1 MGRSRIDLTGQT
13 FNRLTVDHFLGMTR
27 AGGTLWECICIC
39 STRVPATGHGLKNGA
54 TNSCGCLAKEVS
66 RQNALALN
74 RGRVLLRPY
83 EARYRHVQRSAT
95 RRGVPCGLTYETFC
109 GLVAQT
115 QCHYCYGELPVR
127 LPYGGRVATQLDRK
141 DNSQGYEESNVVSC
155 CSGCNAAKG
164 RKSYEFAIT
173 QRELWRQLR
182 GDRMSDTPLEKPKR
196 VYTNAA
202 RFVRRSVP
210 HTQEIDFA
218 TSSQTAI

>member
-27 AGGTLWECICIC
+27 AGGTLWECVCIC
-39 STRVPATGHGLKNGA
+39 GTRRPVTGNALKHKVHPSK
-54 TNSCGCLAKEVS
+54 SCCCLKKETD

-83 EARYRHVQRSAT
+83 EALYNGLVRNAD
-95 RRGVPCGLTYETFC
+95 RRGLSCGLTYETFC
-109 GLVAQT
+109 GLVTQT
-115 QCHYCYGELPVR
+115 QCHYCYGKQHAR
-127 LPYGGRVATQLDRK
+127 LPRGPYPRGCGRQLDRK
-141 DNSQGYEESNVVSC
+141 DNAQGYEESNVVSC
-155 CSGCNAAKG
+155 CTGCNRAKG

-182 GDRMSDTPLEKPKR
+182 GDRTTVVPLEKPKR

-202 RFVRRSVP
+202 RFERRSVGWDRRLNARN
-210 HTQEIDFA
+210 T
-218 TSSQTAI
+218 